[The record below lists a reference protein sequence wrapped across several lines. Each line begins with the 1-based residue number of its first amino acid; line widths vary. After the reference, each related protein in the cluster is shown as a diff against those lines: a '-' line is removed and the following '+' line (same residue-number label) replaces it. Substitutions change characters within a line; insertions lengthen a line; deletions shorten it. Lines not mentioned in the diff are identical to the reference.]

1 MASMVTTGGILA
13 DIGTDHAYV
22 PIALVQR
29 QKIKGAIAMD
39 INEGPLARAQEH
51 IRAARLEEY
60 IQTRLSDGA
69 EALLP
74 NEADSILIAGMGGE
88 LILHILTEGESVCS
102 TAKELILQPQSEIHK
117 VREYLR
123 QHQYKIEDEDMVCE
137 EGKYYPMMRVHYQA
151 EKNEDADKTIKDME
165 NSKEQKKSRYKVE
178 CLYGRYLLMEKNPVL
193 HQYLVKER
201 QVFENILD
209 NLFKQ
214 PESEKIAV
222 RMEEVKESL
231 GYNEAALAYY
241 RT

>member
-1 MASMVTTGGILA
+1 
-13 DIGTDHAYV
+13 
-22 PIALVQR
+22 
-29 QKIKGAIAMD
+29 
-39 INEGPLARAQEH
+39 
-51 IRAARLEEY
+51 
-60 IQTRLSDGA
+60 
-69 EALLP
+69 
-74 NEADSILIAGMGGE
+74 MGF
-88 LILHILTEGESVCS
+88 
-102 TAKELILQPQSEIHK
+102 
-117 VREYLR
+117 
-123 QHQYKIEDEDMVCE
+123 ED
-137 EGKYYPMMRVHYQA
+137 GKYYPMMRVHYQA

-222 RMEEVKESL
+222 RMEEVKEAL

>member
-13 DIGTDHAYV
+13 DIGTAHAYV

-29 QKIKGAIAMD
+29 QKIKGAIALD

-222 RMEEVKESL
+222 RMEEVKEAL

>member
-1 MASMVTTGGILA
+1 MVKISDRLKTAASLIREGAVLA
-13 DIGTDHAYV
+13 DVGTDHGYV
-22 PIALVQR
+22 PIYLLEQK
-29 QKIKGAIAMD
+29 KIKSAIAMD
-39 INEGPLARAQEH
+39 INKGPLERAREH
-51 IRAARLEEY
+51 IHLY
-60 IQTRLSDGA
+60 
-69 EALLP
+69 
-74 NEADSILIAGMGGE
+74 GMGGG
-88 LILHILTEGESVCS
+88 LVMHILEEGKDICQ
-102 TAKELILQPQSEIHK
+102 AAGELILQPQSELCS
-117 VREYLR
+117 VREYLAENGYVTEAER
-123 QHQYKIEDEDMVCE
+123 MVFED
-137 EGKYYPMMRVHYQA
+137 GKYYPMMRVHYQA

-222 RMEEVKESL
+222 RMEEVKEAL